1 MGHNKG
7 KNRMLPA
14 VFFTAVLSAAVFL
27 SCESMPEPVAPDS
40 PDGQKKEETL
50 IDLISSGKTGELK
63 ARLSAEESINQQNEQ
78 GQTLLH
84 IAALNNDAELVEF
97 LLTLN
102 PDTEIKDNNGD
113 TPLSA
118 AVKDGCY
125 DAAKVLA
132 ESDAYIFAK
141 NNEGLSV
148 YDIAEEKGR
157 EALDTVITGKTAE
170 QQDGFGKTALHFAAE
185 RLNEQAMETAAEK
198 SRDLSLED
206 LTGRTPLMYIY
217 ENPENPAAPKLAALL
232 LLKGAEPVHGDFA
245 YFETAVLKRNL
256 SMRFDDGET
265 PLHFAAGRG
274 DDGFVEYL
282 IENGAQ
288 INAKDS
294 SSSTPLHEA
303 VRNGRINSANLLIQ
317 AGADVN
323 ICDSAGNTPLHL
335 VMPEISRRPLFTS
348 LLQAGADPNIK
359 DIYGETPLHIT
370 ARITMEPDL
379 IRSLVEAGGDLN
391 ERNKKGA
398 TPLSLAIERNQIQQA
413 EFFVQLGADI
423 HAEDIDEST
432 ALTKAL
438 KSGLKMTGA
447 VIKENN
453 IQTRDSSGRTPLH
466 IAVIEKAPVEI
477 INYMISLGAD
487 VNARDK
493 NGNTPLHTAAAY
505 NFRQTGEIL
514 LAAGADVF
522 YPNVTGDSVLKT
534 ALTKLE
540 GREEWILD
548 SNVIKSCD
556 GAGNTPLHLAAE
568 WNLIQAIPIIL
579 KKGGNINAKNA
590 NGETPLFNAVKADK
604 PEMTAALLSSD
615 YGKEADINAR
625 NFLGDS
631 ALYSC
636 VRWHAVKSASVLI
649 DRDIRTNGKKLIN
662 AKNLAGKTVLHESA
676 RTGNIELMMMILK
689 AGADVN
695 AADET
700 GRTPLTD
707 AVSSNNAEVVEIL
720 LEYGASP
727 IIQDMYGRNPLHEGA
742 EYSGSGIIAMLRE
755 AGANPMSR
763 DAYGKTP
770 LSLAFRRSTE
780 IVDAVLSGSKN
791 IADSDGNTPFH
802 LAVEEDADTTVFE
815 DLVSR
820 GYPVNSRNRT
830 GTTALQMALEKNNG
844 EAMRILLTAGADP
857 YITDSEG
864 DSVVS
869 IILSEKTGYTNLL
882 AEYAADK
889 TDSTGDGLLH
899 YAARLSS
906 EDTVTQLRKTQLID
920 PYAKNIEGET
930 PADIAARWKRPEIQA
945 LLK

>member
-1 MGHNKG
+1 MGQNKG
-7 KNRMLPA
+7 KIMA
-14 VFFTAVLSAAVFL
+14 FSAAVLTAAIFL
-27 SCESMPEPVAPDS
+27 SCESMPKTVAPDS
-40 PDGQKKEETL
+40 QKKDETL
-50 IDLISSGKTGELK
+50 IDLISKGKTDELK
-63 ARLSAEESINQQNEQ
+63 KRLSGEESINQQNKQ

-97 LLTLN
+97 LLTLK
-102 PDTEIKDNNGD
+102 PDTEIQDKNGD
-113 TPLSA
+113 TPFSA
-118 AVKDGCY
+118 AVKEGCY
-125 DAAKVLA
+125 DAAKTLSEA
-132 ESDAYIFAK
+132 DAYIFAK
-141 NNEGLSV
+141 NNDGFSV
-148 YDIAEEKGR
+148 YDIAAAQGNK
-157 EALDTVITGKTAE
+157 ALKAAISEKTAE
-170 QQDGFGKTALHFAAE
+170 QQNGFGKTPLHLAAE
-185 RLNEQAMETAAEK
+185 SLNKEALEISMEK
-198 SRDLSLED
+198 SRNLSVED
-206 LTGRTPLMYIY
+206 LNGKTPLMYIY
-217 ENPENPAAPKLAALL
+217 GHPQDSLAPELAAEL
-232 LLKGAEPVHGDFA
+232 LLKGAEPVHRDFA
-245 YFETAVLKRNL
+245 YFETAILKRNL
-256 SMRFDDGET
+256 SMRFDEGKT
-265 PLHFAAGRG
+265 PLHFAAERG

-282 IENGAQ
+282 IANGAQ

-303 VRNGRINSANLLIQ
+303 VRNGRISSANLLIE

-323 ICDSAGNTPLHL
+323 IRDSAGNTPLHL
-335 VMPEISRRPLFTS
+335 VMPVSSRRPLFTS

-370 ARITMEPDL
+370 ARIAMEPDL
-379 IRSLVEAGGDLN
+379 ITSLVEAGGDLN
-391 ERNKKGA
+391 ERNKKGI

-413 EFFVQLGADI
+413 EFFVKLGADI
-423 HAEDIDEST
+423 HAEDIEETT

-438 KSGLKMTGA
+438 KSGLKMTKA
-447 VIKENN
+447 VIKKDN
-453 IQTRDSSGRTPLH
+453 IQTRDSAGRTPLH
-466 IAVIEKAPVEI
+466 IAVIEKAPPEI

-534 ALTKLE
+534 ALTRLE

-568 WNLIQAIPIIL
+568 WNLIPAISIIL
-579 KKGGNINAKNA
+579 KKGGDINAKNA
-590 NGETPLFNAVKADK
+590 NGETPLFNAVKTDSQ
-604 PEMTAALLSSD
+604 EMTAALLSSD
-615 YGKEADINAR
+615 YGKTADINAR

-636 VRWHAVKSASVLI
+636 IRWQAVKSASVLI
-649 DRDIRTNGKKLIN
+649 DRDVRTNGKKLIN

-676 RTGNIELMMMILK
+676 RTGNMELLLMVLK

-695 AADET
+695 ADDET

-707 AVSSNNAEVVEIL
+707 AVSSDNKEVAETL
-720 LEYGASP
+720 LLYGASP
-727 IIQDMYGRNPLHEGA
+727 LIQDMYGRTPLHEAA
-742 EYSGSGIIAMLRE
+742 EYSGTEIIVLLRKE
-755 AGANPMSR
+755 GANPMSR

-770 LSLAFRRSTE
+770 LSLAFKRSPE
-780 IVDAVLSGSKN
+780 IVDAVLGGSTI

-802 LAVEEDADTTVFE
+802 LAVEENAATWIFE

-820 GYPVNSRNRT
+820 GYPVNNRNRT
-830 GTTALQMALEKNNG
+830 GTTALQMALKKDNE
-844 EAMRILLTAGADP
+844 EAMRILLEAGADP
-857 YITDSEG
+857 YITDSE
-864 DSVVS
+864 DNSVVS
-869 IILSEKTGYTNLL
+869 IILSEKTGYITLL
-882 AEYAADK
+882 SEFAGDK
-889 TDSTGDGLLH
+889 TDATGDGLLH

-906 EDTVTQLRKTQLID
+906 GDTVSQLRKMQRID

-930 PADIAARWKRPEIQA
+930 PADIAARWKRPEIHE